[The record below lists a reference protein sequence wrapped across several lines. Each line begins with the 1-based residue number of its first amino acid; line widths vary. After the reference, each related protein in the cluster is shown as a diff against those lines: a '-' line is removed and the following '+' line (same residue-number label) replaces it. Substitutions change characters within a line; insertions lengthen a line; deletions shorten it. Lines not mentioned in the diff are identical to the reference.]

1 MMCQMKRTVFL
12 LQFVVEKEKSTPL
25 KRIEH
30 HGKQAVNLRQRRC
43 GHIRRRGH
51 LRKNVVHQRGD
62 DILLFGEMI
71 GEVAHA
77 DGKRVGNRAH
87 GDVAVALFVEK
98 PQGDGQNF
106 FTGG

>member
-1 MMCQMKRTVFL
+1 MRSAPPAPRALAQSPLAIAL
-12 LQFVVEKEKSTPL
+12 LLALSTPAFAADD
-25 KRIEH
+25 
-30 HGKQAVNLRQRRC
+30 GVVDRQ
-43 GHIRRRGH
+43 
-51 LRKNVVHQRGD
+51 VVHQRGD

>member
-1 MMCQMKRTVFL
+1 MSPAGITL
-12 LQFVVEKEKSTPL
+12 VERFPGVDDYRRLRLATGLSDKS
-25 KRIEH
+25 EAVA
-30 HGKQAVNLRQRRC
+30 QAGQL
-43 GHIRRRGH
+43 
-51 LRKNVVHQRGD
+51 VHQRGD